1 MILGYLFTVGIFLGS
16 FFNVVAD
23 RLPRGKTL
31 NGRSKCDSCHHTL
44 SWYDLIPLIS
54 YTLLSG
60 KCRYCRASLS
70 IQYPLSEL
78 ATGVLFV
85 LTWQLST
92 LWYRDFYLHLIHLA
106 ITSVII
112 IMVLSDLRYHI
123 LPDQLQIALIV
134 FGTLRNIMMWQIAGG
149 GDSWS
154 ALTFMGQALFNGA
167 ITTLPLLAIYLLT
180 KGRGMGFGDVKLS
193 FSFGY
198 ILGLWEGLGGL
209 YIGFVV
215 GGIIGGLLLLFKL
228 KSLKSKVAFGPFL
241 LLGFYSMLFWQ
252 YEIMSWVGKMY
263 GLW

>member
-1 MILGYLFTVGIFLGS
+1 
-16 FFNVVAD
+16 
-23 RLPRGKTL
+23 
-31 NGRSKCDSCHHTL
+31 
-44 SWYDLIPLIS
+44 
-54 YTLLSG
+54 
-60 KCRYCRASLS
+60 
-70 IQYPLSEL
+70 
-78 ATGVLFV
+78 
-85 LTWQLST
+85 
-92 LWYRDFYLHLIHLA
+92 
-106 ITSVII
+106 
-112 IMVLSDLRYHI
+112 MVLSDLRYHI

>member
-1 MILGYLFTVGIFLGS
+1 MILGYLFIVGLFLGS

-31 NGRSKCDSCHHTL
+31 NGRSKCDSCHHVL
-44 SWYDLIPLIS
+44 AWFDLIPLIS
-54 YTLLSG
+54 YTSLLG
-60 KCRYCRASLS
+60 KCRYCKAPLSL
-70 IQYPLSEL
+70 QYPISEL
-78 ATGVLFV
+78 FTGVLFL

-92 LWYRDFYLHLIHLA
+92 YWFKDFNIHLIHLA

-123 LPDQLQIALIV
+123 LPDQLQVALII
-134 FGTLRNIMMWQIAGG
+134 FGTIRNVLMWQAMGSGTI
-149 GDSWS
+149 WS
-154 ALTFMGQALFNGA
+154 GSLFMGQAILNGVA
-167 ITTLPLLAIYLLT
+167 TTLPLLILFLIT

-209 YIGFVV
+209 YIGFIV
-215 GGIIGGLLLLFKL
+215 GGVLGAFLLLMKL

-241 LLGFYSMLFWQ
+241 LFGFYCMLFWQ
-252 YEIMSWVGKMY
+252 HEIMSWVGKMY